1 MKTLY
6 EILEVSEN
14 ASKEVIEKA
23 YRVLAKKYHP
33 DLQPEEQKQKAETT
47 IKKINEAY
55 DILSNEVKRKEY
67 DEMLKQK
74 RLQEENE
81 KIQQELEKRKQN
93 TANSYVWYRGENLK
107 NNHFQENV
115 QQNGNLDKQNIK
127 NQKKME
133 EQLQKNMQNAYEA
146 KYQKAYENYL
156 KSLGYKI
163 KYKWTWKNYRD
174 FLITILIIALICV
187 ALWFFPPTHNW
198 MIEFYESN
206 SVIKAL
212 VDVIGKVFVGI
223 WNAICSVFQ

>member
-33 DLQPEEQKQKAETT
+33 DLQPEEQKQKAEET

-55 DILSNEVKRKEY
+55 AILSNEEKRKEY
-67 DEMLKQK
+67 DETLEQK
-74 RLQEENE
+74 RLQEQNA
-81 KIQQELEKRKQN
+81 KIQKELEKRKQTTN
-93 TANSYVWYRGENLK
+93 WYGTENFKQNNS
-107 NNHFQENV
+107 QENMT
-115 QQNGNLDKQNIK
+115 QNRNQTKEELKR
-127 NQKKME
+127 QKKME

-146 KYQKAYENYL
+146 KYQEAYENYL

-174 FLITILIIALICV
+174 FLITILIIALICI
-187 ALWFFPPTHNW
+187 ALWFFPPTHSW

-212 VDVIGKVFVGI
+212 VDVIGKIFVGI
-223 WNAICSVFQ
+223 WNAICAVFK